1 MTSGRRVALLAA
13 VLAMSPVAGAAEFKS
28 ALAAAI
34 SYDSPSAQGRKLA
47 IILAG
52 TPVEVIVGLDR
63 WMKVRDVTGSI
74 NWVERRLLSD
84 RRTVLVNVDRLVVR
98 SEASTAAPPSFE
110 AERNVVLELIEGP
123 RFGWIKVRHQDG
135 DTGYARAVEVWG
147 L

>member
-1 MTSGRRVALLAA
+1 MRRRTLSAFAAALVASST
-13 VLAMSPVAGAAEFKS
+13 VGAAEFKS
-28 ALAAAI
+28 LIAPAI
-34 SYDSPSAQGRKLA
+34 SYDSPSVQGRKLA

-63 WMKVRDVTGSI
+63 WLKVRDVTGAI

-98 SEASTAAPPSFE
+98 SEASTAATPNFE
-110 AERNVVLELIEGP
+110 AERNVVLELLEGP

-135 DTGYARAVEVWG
+135 DAGYARAVEVWG

>member
-1 MTSGRRVALLAA
+1 MRRRMLSAFAAALVASST
-13 VLAMSPVAGAAEFKS
+13 VGAAEFKS
-28 ALAAAI
+28 LIAPAI
-34 SYDSPSAQGRKLA
+34 SYDSPSVQGRKLA
-47 IILAG
+47 IIQAG

-63 WMKVRDVTGSI
+63 WLKVRDVTGAI

-98 SEASTAAPPSFE
+98 SEASTAAAPNFE
-110 AERNVVLELIEGP
+110 AERNVVLELLEGP

-135 DTGYARAVEVWG
+135 DAGYARAVEVWG